1 MLSSTTVLHKEQLY
15 SCQDI
20 KTATF
25 LIALARFT
33 ARRGTLNFIH
43 SDNENNFVGAIIDFK
58 KRLKGFVQNE
68 MKP

>member
-1 MLSSTTVLHKEQLY
+1 MLSSTTVLQKAQLY
-15 SCQDI
+15 SCQDM
-20 KTATF
+20 KTDTV

-33 ARRGTLNFIH
+33 ARRGTFNFIH
-43 SDNENNFVGAIIDFK
+43 SDNENNFVGAIIDFQ

>member
-1 MLSSTTVLHKEQLY
+1 MLSSTTVLQKEQLY

-20 KTATF
+20 KTDTF

-33 ARRGTLNFIH
+33 TRRGTLNFLH
-43 SDNENNFVGAIIDFK
+43 SDKENNSVGAIIDFK
-58 KRLKGFVQNE
+58 KRLKRFVQNE